1 MFVLQLLIADLVFS
15 SSLLEGMPSFPM
27 FDDDENSLPVSGNDT
42 FNLPNL
48 NKHRRY
54 QCHSCEQPCSEE
66 TICNNAYQVLFLY
79 ISCER
84 SIYSFLNIVIVLE
97 ISCSRF
103 FRAWICFQG
112 LHYKCWA
119 SCTLLQYIIFWWK
132 WRISTRKQLLC
143 NRMLW
148 RRFL

>member
-1 MFVLQLLIADLVFS
+1 MVPVKVFVNIFVNSDGLDSTCLIFVLQLLIADLVFS

-97 ISCSRF
+97 ISC
-103 FRAWICFQG
+103 
-112 LHYKCWA
+112 
-119 SCTLLQYIIFWWK
+119 
-132 WRISTRKQLLC
+132 
-143 NRMLW
+143 
-148 RRFL
+148 